1 MIIFVVGSARS
12 GTTLMA
18 QILGRHSRVFAFE
31 ELHFFEELWVP
42 RDRGRILRGGQ
53 DLKLASR
60 LIKNQKVGPYSAGTP
75 EAFSQQATEFLRT
88 LPPGMDAIHLYGAF
102 LGYYTTANDKQI
114 PLTQTPRD
122 LFYVREILDQ
132 FEEARVIWM
141 VRDPRAVLCSQKLRW
156 HRPLWRK
163 ESPSRLAALRA
174 WLNYHPITY
183 SLILQSALRA
193 ASRYV
198 DHPAVRRVVFER
210 LIENPSGEIGEMLQW
225 LGLGYEGEMLQV
237 QRTGSSHHPDRA
249 AEIGIDPEAHVRWRE
264 SCLSPTEI
272 WICQRLARAEM
283 QDAGYR
289 TEPAQVNALQLAY
302 YVASWLPRT
311 AAAFLLHLPR
321 TRSPWLAIRRRIAS
335 GAAVGR

>member
-31 ELHFFEELWVP
+31 ELHFFEELWIP
-42 RDRGRILRGGQ
+42 RDRGRILRAGQ
-53 DLKLASR
+53 DLELASR
-60 LIKNQKVGPYSAGTP
+60 LIKNQKVGPYSAGKP

-102 LGYYTTANDKQI
+102 LRYYTTANQKQI

-122 LFYVREILDQ
+122 LYYVREILDQ

-156 HRPLWRK
+156 RRALWR
-163 ESPSRLAALRA
+163 ETSPSRAAALRA

-193 ASRYV
+193 ATQYA
-198 DHPAVRRVVFER
+198 DHPAVRHVVFER
-210 LIENPSGEIGEMLQW
+210 LIENPSDEIGFLLQW
-225 LGLGYEGEMLQV
+225 LGLGDEAGMLQV
-237 QRTGSSHHPDRA
+237 QRKGSSHHPDRA
-249 AEIGIDPEAHVRWRE
+249 AEIGIDPAAHVRWRE
-264 SCLSPTEI
+264 SCLTPTEI
-272 WICQRLARAEM
+272 SICQRLTRREM

-289 TEPAQVNALQLAY
+289 MEPAQVNALQLAY
-302 YVASWLPRT
+302 YVATWLPRT
-311 AAAFLLHLPR
+311 AAALLLHLPR
-321 TRSPWLAIRRRIAS
+321 TRSPWLAIRRRVAS
-335 GAAVGR
+335 GAAAGR